1 LSSTVLFW
9 YPLDFTFVCPTEIT
23 AFSDRNAEFAALN
36 CSLAAISVDS
46 VFSHLAWINT
56 PRNKGGLGKMNIPVI
71 ADITKSISKSYGVLV
86 EDPSDDMCGVTLR
99 GTVIINSAGVV
110 VHQSINNAP
119 VGRNVDEVL
128 RLVQAFQYTDKHG
141 EVCPAGWT
149 PGKPTMKADPKLSQ
163 EYFSKQ
169 G

>member
-1 LSSTVLFW
+1 
-9 YPLDFTFVCPTEIT
+9 
-23 AFSDRNAEFAALN
+23 
-36 CSLAAISVDS
+36 
-46 VFSHLAWINT
+46 
-56 PRNKGGLGKMNIPVI
+56 MNIPVI

-99 GTVIINSAGVV
+99 GTVIINAAGVV

-149 PGKPTMKADPKLSQ
+149 PGKATMKADPKLSQ